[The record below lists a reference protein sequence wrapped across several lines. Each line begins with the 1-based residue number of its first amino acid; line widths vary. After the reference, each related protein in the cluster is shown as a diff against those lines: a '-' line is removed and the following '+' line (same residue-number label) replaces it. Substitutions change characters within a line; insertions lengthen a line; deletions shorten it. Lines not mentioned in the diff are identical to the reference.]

1 MERNL
6 EMKQM
11 KQCRQWL
18 AIMAMV
24 TVVLTLPTAAVYADD
39 GTWTGSSQVQ
49 NLGTG
54 NATILI
60 EYYDQN
66 GNLVTSVTFTDVAP
80 GASINVYNTALASL
94 PDGFIGSAVVSS
106 DQPIAAIGNETV
118 LYGAAIGG
126 SSYSGVSESETSDVV
141 YAPLVMKKYGGSQ
154 WSTQLAVQNTGAAS
168 TTVTIYYYD
177 STGSVVSGATES
189 QALAAYG
196 SAVFDQLD
204 NAGLSDGFIGSAKIS
219 AATASDT
226 IAMVVNEIT
235 GTRLVTYNGF
245 YEGSMEV
252 YLPLVMLHYGGSD
265 WVTSFQVMNLGSS
278 DANVTIEYYAQ
289 GATTPTKTVNY
300 NGTDNP
306 LIAPMAAINRYQPGV
321 DADLGAG
328 FIGSVKVISNNS
340 QPLVA
345 IGNEATLRV
354 GMSASTS
361 YNGFGGGSTQVSL
374 PLIML
379 NYGGSNWVTSFQVM
393 NVGSADA
400 NVTVEYYAQGETTP
414 TKTVNYDG
422 VENPLIAPMNAINR
436 YQPGVDPELGAGFIG
451 SVRIICNNGQP
462 LVAIGNEAAL
472 GRTGDISTTY
482 GGLW

>member
-1 MERNL
+1 
-6 EMKQM
+6 
-11 KQCRQWL
+11 
-18 AIMAMV
+18 MALV
-24 TVVLTLPTAAVYADD
+24 TVLALATAVVYADG
-39 GTWTGSSQVQ
+39 GTWGGSLQAQ
-49 NLGTG
+49 NLGTE
-54 NATILI
+54 NARIQI
-60 EYYDQN
+60 DYYDQD
-66 GNLVTSVTFTDVAP
+66 GVFITSQIFLDVAP
-80 GASINVYNTALASL
+80 GANINVYFAALSSL

-106 DQPIAAIGNETV
+106 NQPIAAIGNETV
-118 LYGAAIGG
+118 VYGSTIGN
-126 SSYSGVSESETSDVV
+126 SSYSSVSESETGDVV
-141 YAPLVMKKYGGSQ
+141 YAPLVMKNYGGSQ

-168 TTVTIYYYD
+168 TTVTIEYYD

-189 QALAAYG
+189 QPLAGYG

-219 AATASDT
+219 AASASDT
-226 IAMVVNEIT
+226 IAVVVNELA

-306 LIAPMAAINRYQPGV
+306 LIPPIAAINRYQPGV

-328 FIGSVKVISNNS
+328 FIGSVKVVSNNS

-345 IGNEATLRV
+345 IGNESTLRV
-354 GMSASTS
+354 GMSSSTS

-379 NYGGSNWVTSFQVM
+379 NFGGSNWVTSFQVM

-400 NVTVEYYAQGETTP
+400 NVTIEYYAEGASTP
-414 TKTVNYDG
+414 TKAVNYDG
-422 VENPLIAPMNAINR
+422 SANPLIAPMNVINR
-436 YQPGVDPELGAGFIG
+436 YQPGVDPELGVGFIG
-451 SVRIICNNGQP
+451 SVKIISNNGEP
-462 LVAIGNEAAL
+462 LIAIGNESAL
-472 GRTGDISTTY
+472 GRTGDVSTTY